1 MTSDGLREVLNKSS
15 KEIGSSFKAT
25 NTCLISLEKC
35 LNELKENAEGGSFV
49 SQPFY
54 SVMEGLCTQL
64 DYMKNLDQTF
74 ISEPLKRVQEATQK
88 RDRGKVSSGE
98 AQISDPGAVLAVAEE
113 VSKQLKRSPQ
123 ILTDDLVSLLGYSIE
138 NSLSSTANS
147 IKSTKRHFESLS
159 ERRDH
164 QPENLRYVDQL
175 LKEME
180 TLDMG

>member
-1 MTSDGLREVLNKSS
+1 MSSDGLREVLNKNS

-35 LNELKENAEGGSFV
+35 LNELKENAEKGSFV

-74 ISEPLKRVQEATQK
+74 ISEPLKRVQDATQK
-88 RDRGKVSSGE
+88 RDRGKGSGGE
-98 AQISDPGAVLAVAEE
+98 TQTSDSGAVLVVAEE

-123 ILTDDLVSLLGYSIE
+123 ILTDDLVSLLGCSIE
-138 NSLSSTANS
+138 ISRCCKLRHMSLV
-147 IKSTKRHFESLS
+147 FW
-159 ERRDH
+159 
-164 QPENLRYVDQL
+164 
-175 LKEME
+175 
-180 TLDMG
+180 